1 MVLVSS
7 AAQGAEQIVWQ
18 IGKPDRSYAEF
29 AVAGH
34 FGEFAKQFGQKPII
48 FDVGRSDPAKDW
60 PYIQPGS
67 ADGAWAPSAGKPWTI
82 RFQLPEQPQGFF
94 TLRIELADTQSMSPP
109 QYVVSLGGRQG
120 NFRLTPGKNEA
131 SLADPRVGTPQ
142 KLEIVVP
149 ASYFRK
155 GTNEIGLT
163 CTDGS
168 WVQYDAIT
176 LSNDPQGV
184 LPPPQIQSLTAEATP
199 FFVRRNGRLC
209 RLIDVSLTATPA
221 PTEMLLQAET
231 AGQTI
236 EVPLKDFPLT
246 GSTSHEIAV
255 PDLPGP
261 FDVKLSA
268 VLGNQTKTAT
278 VHVMPARKWRIYV
291 ASSSH
296 TDIGYTHVQAECA
309 ERHNQNTEAA
319 MELFRRFPD
328 FRWNMEVAWQA
339 EAFVN
344 SRTGQKLADFYRSAK
359 EGKLGIQA
367 LYCNILT
374 GLCSVEEACH
384 FTAYAHKLCR
394 EHGIPY
400 QSAMIS
406 DVPTQEASLP
416 SILAGAGIR
425 YFSSGINNER
435 AYTFTE
441 MQNRCPCWWEGPDGR
456 RVLMMYTF
464 QYAQA
469 SQWGLTTNLAAA
481 RSLAIAKLREF
492 ESRKN
497 YPYDAIFLHGAL
509 SDNQLLTPRLPE
521 IIKEWNDRYEFPKL
535 IMSRNAE
542 FFQYMEKRYGD
553 KLPVVRGSAGTYW
566 EDGAGSSA
574 RETTLSR
581 AAHEQVANGEKFLA
595 LAGRLGGPAKAY
607 RPDDIRQIW
616 RNCLLYD
623 EHTWG
628 AYCSI
633 NEPDN
638 PFTKSQWKVKA
649 QFAVDAAKGA
659 DALLNQ
665 GTTALASLVRTVD
678 NKPTLIVFNP
688 TSWERTDIL
697 RVKLPSGAS
706 LAEPDVPSCPLADE
720 TLILAKDVPACGYR
734 VLKLATAENQGPAA
748 PAEASAIESRFYRVE
763 FDPAGGI
770 SSIHDK
776 ELDRELVDPK
786 APYRLNQ
793 YVYVG
798 GGKGTRMV
806 MDPNG
811 PQPNLKISPAQS
823 PAKLQRTQLPGL
835 GELMRVETSGVMARK
850 ITSEIFVWDHIKR
863 IDIVNR
869 LTKTET
875 YDKEAVYFAFPF
887 VGDKPTFRYEAPAA
901 IVNANKDMLPGAC
914 LDWFTV
920 QHFVEV
926 AGRDATIA
934 WATPDAPLVC
944 LQDINRGKWLTKL
957 PLTNGHLYA
966 YVMNNYWHT
975 NYLAGQ
981 GGDYQFRFAI
991 TSRPKTDNV
1000 ASARFGWAV
1009 SNPLLGSRIEPNP
1022 QAPLSASPTSLVS
1035 VAEPNV
1041 IVVGAKQAD
1050 RGRGLIVRL
1059 WELSG
1064 KATTAH
1070 VRLDPRISATK
1081 AEACN
1086 LVEDIE
1092 QPLKIHGGRIVAT
1105 ERGNGSRAVVVN
1117 RQINEVAV
1125 PVRGNGLA
1133 TIRIE

>member
-1 MVLVSS
+1 MYRLFLFALALVSS
-7 AAQGAEQIVWQ
+7 VAQAAEQTVWQ
-18 IGKPDRSYAEF
+18 IGKPDHSYAEL
-29 AVAGH
+29 AIAGH
-34 FGEFAKQFGQKPII
+34 FGEFAARFGAKPIV
-48 FDVGRSDPAKDW
+48 FEVGRSDPAKDW
-60 PYIQPGS
+60 PYIQPGP
-67 ADGAWAPSAGKPWTI
+67 ADSAWAPSAGKPWTI

-94 TLRIELADTQSMSPP
+94 TLRIEFADTQSSAPP
-109 QYVVSLGGRQG
+109 QYVVSLGGHEG
-120 NFRLTPGKNEA
+120 SFRLTPGKNEA
-131 SLADPRVGTPQ
+131 SLADPRIGTPQ

-155 GTNEIGLT
+155 GTNEIRLT

-168 WVQYDAIT
+168 WVQYDAVT
-176 LSNDPQGV
+176 LLNDPQAT
-184 LPPPQIQSLTAEATP
+184 LPPPQIQNMTAEATP

-209 RLIDVSLTATPA
+209 RLIDVSLTVTPA
-221 PTEMLLQAET
+221 PAEMLLQAET
-231 AGQTI
+231 AGQKI
-236 EVPLKDFPLT
+236 EVPLEHFPLT

-268 VLGNQTKTAT
+268 VLGSQTKTMT
-278 VHVMPARKWRIYV
+278 VHIMPARKWRVFV
-291 ASSSH
+291 AASSH

-309 ERHNQNTEAA
+309 ERHCQNTEAA
-319 MELFRRFPD
+319 MELFRRFRD
-328 FRWNMEVAWQA
+328 FRWNLEVAWQA

-344 SRTGQKLADFYRSAK
+344 SRTGQKLADFYRFAK
-359 EGKLGIQA
+359 QGKLGIQA

-400 QSAMIS
+400 ESAMIS
-406 DVPTQEASLP
+406 DVPTQEAALP
-416 SILAGAGIR
+416 SILAGSGIR
-425 YFSSGINNER
+425 YFSNGINNDR

-469 SQWGLTTNLAAA
+469 GQWGMTVNMTTAN
-481 RSLAIAKLREF
+481 SLAIAKLREF
-492 ESRKN
+492 EGRKD

-509 SDNQLLTPRLPE
+509 SDNQLLTPVLAQ

-542 FFQYMEKRYGD
+542 FFQYMEKHYGD

-595 LAGRLGGPAKAY
+595 LAGHLGGPAKVY
-607 RPDDIRQIW
+607 QPDDIRQIW

-659 DALLNQ
+659 NALLNQ
-665 GTTALASLVRTVD
+665 GTTVLASLVRTVD
-678 NKPTLIVFNP
+678 NKPAIMVFNP
-688 TSWERTDIL
+688 MSWPRTDIL
-697 RVKLPSGAS
+697 RVKLPAGTS
-706 LAEPDVPSCPLADE
+706 LAEPDVASCPLADE
-720 TLILAKDVPACGYR
+720 TLILVKDVPACGYR
-734 VLKLATAENQGPAA
+734 VLKLATQENPAPAA
-748 PAEASAIESRFYRVE
+748 PAEATAIESRFYRVE

-770 SSIHDK
+770 VSIHDK

-793 YVYVG
+793 YVYVA
-798 GGKGTRMV
+798 GGKGTRIV
-806 MDPNG
+806 MNPNG
-811 PQPNLKISPAQS
+811 PQPKLTISPAQTA
-823 PAKLQRTQLPGL
+823 AKLQRTQLPGL
-835 GELMRVETSGVMARK
+835 GQMMRVETSGVMAPR
-850 ITSEIFVWDHIKR
+850 ITSEIIVWDHIKR

-887 VGDKPTFRYEAPAA
+887 AADKPTFRYEAPAA

-944 LQDINRGKWLTKL
+944 LQDINRGKWQTKL

-1009 SNPLLGSRIEPNP
+1009 SNPLLSSRIEPNA
-1022 QAPLSASPTSLVS
+1022 QAPLPESPTSLVS

-1041 IVVGAKQAD
+1041 IVVGTKQAD
-1050 RGRGLIVRL
+1050 QGGGLIVRL

-1064 KATTAH
+1064 KPTTAH
-1070 VRLDPRISATK
+1070 VRLDRHISTTT

-1092 QPLKIHGGRIVAT
+1092 QPLKIHGGA
-1105 ERGNGSRAVVVN
+1105 
-1117 RQINEVAV
+1117 VAV

-1133 TIRIE
+1133 TVRIE

>member
-1 MVLVSS
+1 V
-7 AAQGAEQIVWQ
+7 
-18 IGKPDRSYAEF
+18 
-29 AVAGH
+29 VA
-34 FGEFAKQFGQKPII
+34 
-48 FDVGRSDPAKDW
+48 
-60 PYIQPGS
+60 
-67 ADGAWAPSAGKPWTI
+67 
-82 RFQLPEQPQGFF
+82 
-94 TLRIELADTQSMSPP
+94 
-109 QYVVSLGGRQG
+109 LGGHEG
-120 NFRLTPGKNEA
+120 TFRLTPGKNEA

-155 GTNEIGLT
+155 GTNEIRLT
-163 CTDGS
+163 CSDGS
-168 WVQYDAIT
+168 WVQYDAVT
-176 LSNDPQGV
+176 LRNDPQGT
-184 LPPPQIQSLTAEATP
+184 LPPPQIQSMTAEATP
-199 FFVRRNGRLC
+199 FFVRRDGRLC
-209 RLIDVSLTATPA
+209 RLIDVSLAVAPA
-221 PTEMLLQAET
+221 PAEMLLQAET
-231 AGQTI
+231 AGRKI
-236 EVPLKDFPLT
+236 EVPLKHFPLT

-268 VLGNQTKTAT
+268 VLGSQTKTAT
-278 VHVMPARKWRIYV
+278 VHVMPARKWRVFV
-291 ASSSH
+291 AASSH

-319 MELFRRFPD
+319 MDLFRRFPD
-328 FRWNMEVAWQA
+328 FRWNLEVAWQA

-344 SRTGQKLADFYRSAK
+344 SRRGQKLADFYRFAQQ
-359 EGKLGIQA
+359 GKLGIQA
-367 LYCNILT
+367 LYCNLLT
-374 GLCSVEEACH
+374 GLCSAEEACH

-394 EHGIPY
+394 AHGIPY
-400 QSAMIS
+400 ESAMIS

-416 SILAGAGIR
+416 SILAGSGIR
-425 YFSSGINNER
+425 YFSSGINNDR
-435 AYTFTE
+435 AYTFTH

-469 SQWGLTTNLAAA
+469 GQWGMTVNLATAKSIA
-481 RSLAIAKLREF
+481 TAKLREF
-492 ESRKN
+492 EGRKD

-509 SDNQLLTPRLPE
+509 SDNQLLTPQLAE
-521 IIKEWNDRYEFPKL
+521 IIKQWNDRYEFPKL
-535 IMSRNAE
+535 ILSRNAE
-542 FFQYMEKRYGD
+542 FFQYMEKHYGD

-574 RETTLSR
+574 RETALSR
-581 AAHEQVANGEKFLA
+581 TAHEQVANGEKFLA

-659 DALLNQ
+659 RALLDQ
-665 GTTALASLVRTVD
+665 GVKALASLVRTGKRGV
-678 NKPTLIVFNP
+678 IVFNP
-688 TSWERTDIL
+688 TSWPRTDIV
-697 RVKLPSGAS
+697 RIATPAKKRDAWSVGSVKGDTPWIGWS
-706 LAEPDVPSCPLADE
+706 DE
-720 TLILAKDVPACGYR
+720 VCALVKDVPPFGYR
-734 VLKLATAENQGPAA
+734 VVDLGWPSSWGGGGVQPEKG
-748 PAEASAIESRFYRVE
+748 SVIDSRFYRVE

-770 SSIHDK
+770 TSIRDK
-776 ELDRELVDPK
+776 ELDRELVDAK

-793 YVYVG
+793 YVYVA
-798 GGKGTRMV
+798 GGKGTRIV

-811 PQPNLKISPAQS
+811 PQPQLKISPAQG
-823 PAKLQRTQLPGL
+823 PAKLQRMRLPGL
-835 GELMRVETSGVMARK
+835 GEMMRVETSGVMAPR
-850 ITSEIFVWDHIKR
+850 ITSEIFVWDAVKR
-863 IDIVNR
+863 IDITNR

-887 VGDKPTFRYEAPAA
+887 AAEQPTFRYEAPAA

-926 AGRDATIA
+926 SGRDATIA

-944 LQDINRGKWLTKL
+944 LQDINRGKWQTKL
-957 PLTNGHLYA
+957 PLTTGHLYSYA
-966 YVMNNYWHT
+966 LNNYWHT

-981 GGDYQFRFAI
+981 GGAFTFRFAI

-1000 ASARFGWAV
+1000 ASTQFGWAV
-1009 SNPLLGSRIEPNP
+1009 SNPLVGSRIEANP
-1022 QAPLSASPTSLVS
+1022 QASLPADPTSLIS

-1041 IVVGAKQAD
+1041 IVVGTKQAD
-1050 RGRGLIVRL
+1050 QGKGLIVRL

-1070 VRLDPRISATK
+1070 VRLDRHIPAAKAT
-1081 AEACN
+1081 ACN
-1086 LVEDIE
+1086 LVEDRE
-1092 QPLKIHGGRIVAT
+1092 ESLRIHDG
-1105 ERGNGSRAVVVN
+1105 
-1117 RQINEVAV
+1117 EVAV

-1133 TIRIE
+1133 TVCIE